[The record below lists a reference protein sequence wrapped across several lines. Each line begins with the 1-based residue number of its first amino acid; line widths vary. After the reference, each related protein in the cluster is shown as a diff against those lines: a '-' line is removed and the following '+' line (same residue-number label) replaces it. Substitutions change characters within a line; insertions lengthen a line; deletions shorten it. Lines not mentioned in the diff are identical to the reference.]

1 VKLIH
6 VPYEGA
12 GPAIADTMSGQV
24 HMMFT
29 GLPSVSEIATGGKLK
44 ILAIASANR
53 SQFAPNVPTFSET
66 GVAGFESWISQGMY
80 LPAATPP
87 AVIGEINASVNQLL
101 ASKEMAPRM
110 AQLKVVPTQESP
122 AQYKA
127 WLDSEA
133 RAWSQLIKDEAIKVD

>member
-1 VKLIH
+1 
-6 VPYEGA
+6 
-12 GPAIADTMSGQV
+12 
-24 HMMFT
+24 
-29 GLPSVSEIATGGKLK
+29 
-44 ILAIASANR
+44 
-53 SQFAPNVPTFSET
+53 
-66 GVAGFESWISQGMY
+66 
-80 LPAATPP
+80 
-87 AVIGEINASVNQLL
+87 VIGEINASVNQLL